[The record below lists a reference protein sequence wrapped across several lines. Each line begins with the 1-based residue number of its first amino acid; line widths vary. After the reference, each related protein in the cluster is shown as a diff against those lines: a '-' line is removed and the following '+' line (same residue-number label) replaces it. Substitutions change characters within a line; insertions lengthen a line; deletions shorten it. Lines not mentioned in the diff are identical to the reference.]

1 MMKPVQIYT
10 WKELISISSQLCSVL
25 EETDT
30 LIVTEKVGD
39 LWSVRRMEDGS
50 RLGLLALVLLHV
62 TPVYQQSTPGLQG
75 LWIGLRRL
83 FKLMADGSFNE
94 AIEI

>member
-39 LWSVRRMEDGS
+39 LWSVRSMEDSS
-50 RLGLLALVLLHV
+50 RLGLLPLVLLHV
-62 TPVYQQSTPGLQG
+62 TPVYQQYTPGLQG
-75 LWIGLRRL
+75 L
-83 FKLMADGSFNE
+83 
-94 AIEI
+94 